1 VPGTSP
7 FFNVTD
13 FGATGNGT
21 TDDTLAIEAAIA
33 AAAPASSLARTG
45 NTVYFPAGTYLV
57 TSTLTVPAGLVLQ
70 GSGWNTPGGQSN
82 VFAGSWI
89 FVEAG
94 ASFSPVTLSSNGGS
108 VRDLGFN
115 VPNQSTTTGPAS
127 AEPMITITGNNA
139 LVENVCLYNPYGGI
153 FINGGAQASIKRV
166 FGQPI
171 QFGIKIDNSK
181 DTNYIDS
188 IHFWVYWQDSN
199 TPESTYQ
206 LANGTAIGLFRC
218 DNPHISNV
226 FAYNYNVGLSLSNS
240 PNGIPHKVH
249 LVNADF
255 DSCVTGIHIN
265 SPGAPGNIA
274 SIQMTNVTIQ
284 APTGSGVPTGNG
296 IWIEAGSAFA
306 MVQASCLRVS
316 QSGQSAIE
324 IDAGD
329 VNFYGENVSIENWS
343 GSVGFSITSTSSFA
357 WLGVGFAFTSG
368 GTPFHPAAQFH
379 LAQHT

>member
-1 VPGTSP
+1 MADTSP

-21 TDDTLAIEAAIA
+21 TDDTAAINAAIA
-33 AAAPASSLARTG
+33 AAAPSSPRTG

-57 TSTLTVPAGLVLQ
+57 SSTLAVPSGLVLQ
-70 GSGWNTPGGQSN
+70 GAGWDTPGAQN
-82 VFAGSWI
+82 QIFAGSWI

-94 ASFSPVTLSSNGGS
+94 ANFSPVTLSSNGAS
-108 VRDLGFN
+108 VRDLAFN

-127 AEPMITITGNNA
+127 AEPMIMITSNNA

-153 FINGGAQASIKRV
+153 FINGGAQAVIKRV

-181 DTNYIDS
+181 DTNYIDT
-188 IHFWVYWQDSN
+188 IHFWVYWQDAN
-199 TPESTYQ
+199 TPESAYQ

-218 DNPHISNV
+218 DNPLISNV

-240 PNGIPHKVH
+240 PTGIPHKVH

-255 DSCVTGIHIN
+255 DNCVTGIHIN
-265 SPGAPGNIA
+265 SPGAPGNLA

-284 APTGSGVPTGNG
+284 APTGSGAPTGNG
-296 IWIEAGSAFA
+296 IWVETGSGFA
-306 MVQASCLRVS
+306 MIQASGLRVAH
-316 QSGQSAIE
+316 SGKSAIQ
-324 IDAGD
+324 IDAGN
-329 VNFYGENVSIENWS
+329 VNFYGENVSIENWA
-343 GSVGFSITSTSSFA
+343 GSIGFSITSTSSFA
-357 WLGVGFAFTSG
+357 WLGVGFAFTPG
-368 GTPFHPAAQFH
+368 GTPFQPASQFH

>member
-1 VPGTSP
+1 MPGTSP
-7 FFNVTD
+7 FVNVTD

-21 TDDTLAIEAAIA
+21 TDDTAAIVAAIA
-33 AAAPASSLARTG
+33 AAAPSSARTG

-57 TSTLTVPAGLVLQ
+57 SSTLTVPVGLILQ
-70 GSGWNTPGGQSN
+70 GAGWDTPGLESGT
-82 VFAGSWI
+82 FAGSWI

-127 AEPMITITGNNA
+127 AQPMILISGNNA

-153 FINGGAQASIKRV
+153 FIDGGAQAVIRRV

-171 QFGIKIDNSK
+171 QFGIKIDNSQ
-181 DTNYIDS
+181 DTNYIDT
-188 IHFWVYWQDSN
+188 IHFWVYWQAAN
-199 TPESTYQ
+199 TPAGVYQ

-218 DNPHISNV
+218 DNPHITSV
-226 FAYNYNVGLSLSNS
+226 FAYNYNVALSLSNS
-240 PNGIPHKVH
+240 PTGIPHKVH

-255 DSCVTGIHIN
+255 DNCVTGVQVN
-265 SPGAPGNIA
+265 SPGAPGNLA

-284 APTGSGVPTGNG
+284 APTGAGAPAGNG
-296 IWIEAGSAFA
+296 IWIEQGSAFA
-306 MVQASCLRVS
+306 LVQASGLRVS
-316 QSGQSAIE
+316 RSGKSAIQ
-324 IDAGD
+324 IDAGN
-329 VNFYGENVSIENWS
+329 VNFYGENVSIENWA
-343 GSVGFSITSTSSFA
+343 GSFGFSISSTSSFA

-368 GTPFHPAAQFH
+368 GTPIHPTAQFH